1 MKTSFFNSNLSGPT
15 FKMKMYKSYY
25 LLIILTAFFFSSCGA
40 PDNKNQQADTTIKKK
55 AGEVVTPGSFNES
68 SGILLDTIA
77 IQKFL
82 AERPLFNEFK
92 KDFDTFYK
100 INDYNYV
107 WYDNKGLVETS
118 NSLISAIENIEQEGV
133 TAKVPYKDTVDH
145 LLYST
150 ENANNTK
157 PDINTELMLTGLYF
171 FYAKKIF
178 SGLLSSDATAMNWY
192 LPNKKLSYAALLN
205 DNLTKGSIEGGYGPV
220 ASLQHEGLK
229 KALAHYRDIEAKGG
243 ETTIP
248 SIKSNGLKP
257 NASSPVIADLRK
269 RLIQLGDISSN
280 DTGTVYDATMA
291 TAVNTV
297 KARYGLKPDSIITN
311 ALIKEL
317 NVPAK
322 KRIEQI
328 MVNMERMRWVTGDTS
343 SNELILVNIPEYT
356 LHYFED
362 NKEVW
367 NCGVVVGTPMNKT
380 VIFNGKMQYVVFS
393 PYWNV
398 PASIINKEIK
408 PGMRRNKNYLAA
420 HNMEWN
426 GGRVRQ
432 KPGPRNSLGL
442 VKFLFPN
449 SNNIYLH
456 DTPSKSLFSEDN
468 RAFSHGC
475 IRVSKPRDLAI
486 RVLKNNPE
494 WTPAKMDAA
503 MHSGRE
509 QYVTLKK
516 KIPVYIGYFT
526 AFINSEGAI
535 NFRNDIYKRD
545 DSLLAMLMEN

>member
-1 MKTSFFNSNLSGPT
+1 MNKA
-15 FKMKMYKSYY
+15 YCV
-25 LLIILTAFFFSSCGA
+25 LIILAIFFFYSCDSSK
-40 PDNKNQQADTTIKKK
+40 NKNQQTDTTIKKI
-55 AGEVVTPGSFNES
+55 AGEPVVPGSFNDS
-68 SGILLDTIA
+68 SGIFLDSNA

-92 KDFDTFYK
+92 DDFDTFYK
-100 INDYNYV
+100 INHYSYV
-107 WYDNKGLVETS
+107 WYDRKGLVETS
-118 NSLISAIENIEQEGV
+118 NSLISAIEDIQQEGV

-145 LLYST
+145 LLYNT
-150 ENANNTK
+150 ENANNIK

-171 FYAKKIF
+171 YYAKKIF
-178 SGLLSSDATAMNWY
+178 SGSVSNEASAINWY
-192 LPNKKLSYAALLN
+192 LPNKKLSYAALLK
-205 DNLTKGSIEGGYGPV
+205 DNLSKGAIGGGYGPV

-243 ETTIP
+243 EITIP
-248 SIKSNGLKP
+248 SIKGSGLKP
-257 NASSPVIADLRK
+257 NASSPVIAVLRT
-269 RLIQLGDISSN
+269 RLIQLGDITGN
-280 DTGTVYDATMA
+280 DTGNVYNISMA
-291 TAVNTV
+291 AAVNNA
-297 KARYGLKPDSIITN
+297 KARHGLKPDSIITN

-317 NVPAK
+317 NIPAK

-380 VIFNGKMQYVVFS
+380 VIFSGKMQYVVFS

-398 PASIINKEIK
+398 PPSIINKEIK

-426 GGRVRQ
+426 GGHVRQ

-475 IRVSKPRDLAI
+475 IRVSKPGDLAI

-545 DSLLAMLMEN
+545 DRLLTMLMEN